1 MGSYRSLKAWQVA
14 HRLAREVAAITKKF
28 PRQERFELTAQLRRA
43 ATSAP
48 ANLVEGYVRFGPLIA
63 SIASGEKQAS

>member
-14 HRLAREVAAITKKF
+14 HRLAREVAAITKKL
-28 PRQERFELTAQLRRA
+28 PRQERFELT
-43 ATSAP
+43 TSAP